1 MLQTLKPASP
11 SPSQGHRSVSQKYMG
26 VGSRFACQLPG
37 VWALNGSAKMH
48 LIRNQ
53 PELPRKH
60 IREKVPSLLSPS
72 PNSALSASPVGEAGG
87 AWCYHPHTGPDTQH
101 VSTQCPLPVH
111 TNRYICAGDGV
122 VPNRGMA
129 GAPGTG
135 RPLQGDSGHMTGSQ
149 SRLHRASGRDKVTD
163 THENRVFVSLFL
175 VCVNLIIQIF
185 IYTVR
190 KNLLIFISSQA
201 PRGPTRNTHPACLL
215 HASVQ
220 EEAAAK
226 LLQHSPKETAKRQG
240 GVGQGTGLHFWG
252 LATPPP
258 SPAGAHTRF
267 GEVFILK
274 PSPLL
279 GHPGA
284 TPAVLV
290 RFFSGYKC
298 L

>member
-1 MLQTLKPASP
+1 
-11 SPSQGHRSVSQKYMG
+11 
-26 VGSRFACQLPG
+26 
-37 VWALNGSAKMH
+37 
-48 LIRNQ
+48 
-53 PELPRKH
+53 
-60 IREKVPSLLSPS
+60 
-72 PNSALSASPVGEAGG
+72 
-87 AWCYHPHTGPDTQH
+87 
-101 VSTQCPLPVH
+101 
-111 TNRYICAGDGV
+111 
-122 VPNRGMA
+122 
-129 GAPGTG
+129 
-135 RPLQGDSGHMTGSQ
+135 MTGSQ
-149 SRLHRASGRDKVTD
+149 SRIHRASGRDKVTD

-201 PRGPTRNTHPACLL
+201 PRGPTRNTHPARLL

-226 LLQHSPKETAKRQG
+226 LLQHSPKKTAKRLG

-258 SPAGAHTRF
+258 SPAGAHARF
-267 GEVFILK
+267 GEVFILR

-290 RFFSGYKC
+290 RFFSGSKC